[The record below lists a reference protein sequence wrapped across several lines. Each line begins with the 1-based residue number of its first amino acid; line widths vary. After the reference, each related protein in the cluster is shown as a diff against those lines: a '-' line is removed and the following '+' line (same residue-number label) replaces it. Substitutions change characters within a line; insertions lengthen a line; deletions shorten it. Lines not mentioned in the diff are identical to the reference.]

1 MKLLLAEDDVFIRR
15 VAEVA
20 LRRDGF
26 TVVAVADGA
35 RAVEALHREPF
46 DLVVLGGMMP
56 DTDGP
61 TACRTIRQQPALA
74 SLPVVILT
82 ARSGTTAEESAL
94 ESGATAYIKRRFD
107 AYALGS
113 RLREI
118 VAVHREAAGV
128 PA

>member
-35 RAVEALHREPF
+35 RAVEVLRREPF
-46 DLVVLGGMMP
+46 DLVVLDGMMP
-56 DTDGP
+56 DMDGP

-82 ARSGTTAEESAL
+82 ARSGTRDEESAL
-94 ESGATAYIKRRFD
+94 ESGATAYIKRPFD